1 MLTSMYNGRE
11 PSYCVQGIPVPLVSK
26 FGSRLYFC
34 KSTLLKQ
41 DVPYK
46 LTDMEPQDFDFI
58 KLFFL
63 YRNVFQQQILCFCR
77 PILYRKRLPSF
88 PDLAGRSILAIN
100 ELIRRRQA
108 PAPT

>member
-46 LTDMEPQDFDFI
+46 LTDMEHQDFDFI

-63 YRNVFQQQILCFCR
+63 FRNVFIQHILYFCR
-77 PILYRKRLPSF
+77 LILLRSRMSSLPTMSVDCMF
-88 PDLAGRSILAIN
+88 TL
-100 ELIRRRQA
+100 
-108 PAPT
+108 

>member
-46 LTDMEPQDFDFI
+46 LTDIEPQDFDFI
-58 KLFFL
+58 KLIFL

-77 PILYRKRLPSF
+77 PVLHRKSLPSF
-88 PDLAGRSILAIN
+88 PNRAGRSILTLK
-100 ELIRRRQA
+100 ELIRRRQE